1 MTEIV
6 IKKNIK
12 KRRGK
17 RDKLKR
23 WNVIFVEDSDNE
35 REEINN
41 KVKRQVEI
49 IHIETGLSQQI
60 SRLDSVFP

>member
-6 IKKNIK
+6 IKKNYK
-12 KRRGK
+12 KKKPK

-23 WNVIFVEDSDNE
+23 WSVVFVEDSDNE
-35 REEINN
+35 TD
-41 KVKRQVEI
+41 KKI
-49 IHIETGLSQQI
+49 IHIETDLLQQT

>member
-6 IKKNIK
+6 IKKNYK
-12 KRRGK
+12 KKKPK

-23 WNVIFVEDSDNE
+23 WSVVFVEDSDNE
-35 REEINN
+35 RDEKKCGFEKIT
-41 KVKRQVEI
+41 
-49 IHIETGLSQQI
+49 HIETGLLQQI

>member
-6 IKKNIK
+6 MKKNYK
-12 KRRGK
+12 KKKPK

-23 WNVIFVEDSDNE
+23 WSVVFVEDSDNE
-35 REEINN
+35 TD
-41 KVKRQVEI
+41 KKI
-49 IHIETGLSQQI
+49 IHIETDLLQQT